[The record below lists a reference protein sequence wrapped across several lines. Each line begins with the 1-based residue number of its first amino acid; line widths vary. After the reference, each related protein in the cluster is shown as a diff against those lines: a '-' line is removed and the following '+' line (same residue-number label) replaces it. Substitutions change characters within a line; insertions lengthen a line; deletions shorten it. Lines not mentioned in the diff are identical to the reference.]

1 MSTVSLGRRATAKV
15 WSGVL
20 FAASASLLLAACGSV
35 PRLSDDRR
43 VNHSEEAA
51 NVFVSAYPAIPW
63 TAIASKLEPK
73 HNLSMADA
81 RLLAAVTTQAQV
93 SQFLST
99 FSASLGLSLPLRSH
113 SSLTT
118 IDATGTSTT
127 TGTRTVASPTIPPTA
142 TQTNGITDASLA
154 ADLSKGPFAFGLDGA
169 TQLHAATGIYQLAQI
184 LDNQIA
190 ASLAPHGYEAHL
202 ITFQVNLQPSGRNL
216 PYDAYVNLSLF
227 PAPWAKAIH
236 TSTVNASSADSLPP
250 VIVYPL
256 VISDSME
263 SANVGKSIEVVRQA
277 ALQLSGIVSNVGL
290 GGSLA
295 GGTNRLDT
303 LLGSD
308 RNSLVTVGRVSD
320 HTLRIRL
327 GATQQGSRKLALV
340 PSTHNVSVVVFTKS
354 DEVKPDLHID
364 KLAVVTQ
371 TELVD
376 VDSGKALESIRSGKA
391 ARDELRNRVLR
402 IVNSYDY
409 RFLKE
414 CAGAEEYAAL
424 DLLTAL
430 DRGDLAEVSSC
441 LVDVDPSGDEHEV
454 LVAANEV
461 VKVKGVRVAPAL
473 TGTLHGVP
481 QKSLYALAPLSAA
494 SAQSAT
500 NATRQAMAS
509 TLAAQEGRLRR
520 LLASLMG
527 VQTNTR
533 HGRLMVELSAHK
545 VSKPML
551 PPEAQ
556 YAVLHDDN
564 KSAASVVLRGG
575 SHLRQQGI
583 SAKIPTSVKGLTGRD
598 LAVFPTQVAV
608 DAAGENVQLT
618 FPSLI
623 ATQAISTPVTGTP
636 TTVTLELTL
645 TQIRSVPATSPT
657 TAKYTVRVLPPKDDE
672 DKDKKP
678 KGPTSPVKSTTSILV
693 AAPDGTG
700 RLTLLVSDW
709 DSAKDGAL
717 SLGLQGAMLAPSSDG
732 AKLDAATG
740 RIPVSPKT
748 AVILALSSLSP
759 RSPVKLQT
767 FVKDKPLGEALTFTV
782 ERGDTASA
790 GR

>member
-1 MSTVSLGRRATAKV
+1 MVTVTRRRRSIAKV
-15 WSGVL
+15 RSSIL
-20 FAASASLLLAACGSV
+20 IAASASLLLAACGST
-35 PRLSDDRR
+35 PLLSDERR
-43 VNHSEEAA
+43 VEHSEDAA

-73 HNLSMADA
+73 HNLTMADA
-81 RLLAAVTTQAQV
+81 RALAAVTTQAQV

-99 FSASLGLSLPLRSH
+99 FSASLGLSLPLRTN

-118 IDATGTSTT
+118 IDAAGTLAT
-127 TGTRTVASPTIPPTA
+127 TGTRTVAAPTVPATA
-142 TQTNGITDASLA
+142 TQTTGITDASLV
-154 ADLSKGPFAFGLDGA
+154 ADLTKGPFAFGLDGA

-184 LDNQIA
+184 LDNQISS
-190 ASLAPHGYEAHL
+190 SLAPHGYEAHL

-227 PAPWAKAIH
+227 PAPWTKAIH
-236 TSTVNASSADSLPP
+236 TTTSNAGSADSLPP

-256 VISDSME
+256 VITDAME

-295 GGTNRLDT
+295 GGTDRLDA

-327 GATQQGSRKLALV
+327 GAAQQGSRKLALV
-340 PSTHNVSVVVFTKS
+340 PSTHNISVVVFTKS
-354 DEVKPDLHID
+354 DEAKADLHID
-364 KLAVVTQ
+364 KLAIVTQ

-376 VDSGKALESIRSGKA
+376 VDSGKALESLRSGKA

-402 IVNSYDY
+402 IVNGYDY
-409 RFLKE
+409 GFLKE
-414 CAGAEEYAAL
+414 CAGTEDYAAL

-441 LVDVDPSGDEHEV
+441 LIDVDPSGEEHDV

-461 VKVKGVRVAPAL
+461 KKVKGVRVAPAL
-473 TGTLHGVP
+473 VGNSPTAA
-481 QKSLYALAPLSAA
+481 QKSLYALTPQAAA
-494 SAQSAT
+494 SSLSQTAT
-500 NATRQAMAS
+500 TRRAMAS

-533 HGRLMVELSAHK
+533 HARLMVELSTHK
-545 VSKPML
+545 NSKPML

-556 YAVLHDDN
+556 YAVLQDDT

-575 SHLRQQGI
+575 SNLRQQVI
-583 SAKIPTSVKGLTGRD
+583 AARIPTNIKGTTGQD
-598 LAVFPTQVAV
+598 LAVLTTQVAV

-623 ATQAISTPVTGTP
+623 ATQVVSTPVTGTP
-636 TTVTLELTL
+636 TTVTLEVTL
-645 TQIRSVPATSPT
+645 TPVRSVPATSST
-657 TAKYTVRVLPPKDDE
+657 TAKYTLRVLPPRDE
-672 DKDKKP
+672 DDKDKKS
-678 KGPTSPVKSTTSILV
+678 KGPTSPVKATTSILV

-700 RLTLLVSDW
+700 RLTLLVGAW
-709 DSAKDGAL
+709 DPAKDGAL
-717 SLGLQGAMLAPSSDG
+717 SLGLHGAMLATAQDA
-732 AKLDAATG
+732 AKLDVATG
-740 RIPVSPKT
+740 NIPVGPKT
-748 AVILALSSLSP
+748 AVNLALSSLSP
-759 RSPVKLQT
+759 RSPVKIQT
-767 FVKDKPLGEALTFTV
+767 FVKDKPLGDALTFTV
-782 ERGDTASA
+782 ERGDPAPV